1 MNRVKIFLFLLIIS
15 LNLYGQ
21 NDCKDAIFVCGN
33 SGFQGISAT
42 GAGQIAEYS
51 PSEGSCFSAENNSLW
66 LKLYIKTSGTLG
78 FILRPE
84 NTSLDVDFDF
94 LVFGPTATCNSLG
107 QSIRCSSTNPALAKL
122 QNNTTGMTGQDYDT
136 SEGPGE
142 KGNGFVSWLTV
153 TAGQSY
159 YIVIDRFSG
168 NTNFS
173 IQWTG
178 TATFDDP
185 PRINVQ
191 PYSDVLDL
199 EKVDYSGETNPSVSF
214 DLTKNT
220 SIIVDNQTDMA
231 VTYHTTSNDA
241 ILNLNAIQNPADF
254 KNTTS
259 PQTLYPRITNTK
271 TGCYNWISFNIKV
284 SDKLNFPKTTINIC
298 DDQDSNST
306 DGKAQI
312 NLDDITASIF
322 ENQNLQNLTLKY
334 YLSRNDAETETN
346 PLSGTF
352 SNSIPFQ
359 QSIFIKA
366 SNKTASVAIQE
377 IKVFINPLPEIK
389 SAILVQCDTDQNSNG
404 LVLFNLKEANSVLT
418 NNNPDLETLFFL
430 SNNDALN
437 NLNALNTEFKNTSNP
452 QQLFARV
459 TNAKTNCF
467 SISNLTLKTNIIPES
482 TFDIDPVC
490 DDDGI
495 EDGFHLLDLTKSNI
509 PITGSQN
516 IAYFSTENDAL
527 LEQNSILNPTAYQNE
542 IPYDQFIFARI
553 EEGNDCY
560 GISKIKLHINKLPN
574 IETSAVT
581 NICENLPFYKA
592 HLDAGI
598 IELSTINNFIYS
610 WFKDGVK
617 VPDATSYSLDVNESG
632 TYTANITNSNNCTKT
647 RTIEVSGSNTAN
659 IESIDVVDLIDGSSN
674 KITIIVSGKGNYEY
688 SLNAPY
694 GPFQDSNTF
703 DNLSAGIYEVYVN
716 DKKNCGVVHKTAAV
730 VGAPKFF
737 TPNDDGYNDYW
748 NIVGLNTTENR
759 NATIYIFDRYGKLIK
774 QIHPFDLGWDG
785 TFANNPLPSDD
796 YWYTLKLADNREAK
810 GHFSL
815 KR

>member
-1 MNRVKIFLFLLIIS
+1 MNRVKIFLLFLIIT
-15 LNLYGQ
+15 LRFYGQ

-33 SGFQGISAT
+33 SGFQNISAT
-42 GAGQIAEYS
+42 GAGEIVEYS
-51 PSEGSCFSAENNSLW
+51 LSESSCFSAENNSLW
-66 LKLYIKTSGTLG
+66 LKLSIKTSGTLG

-84 NTSLDVDFDF
+84 NSSLDVDFDF
-94 LVFGPTATCNSLG
+94 LVFGPTASCNSLG

-122 QNNTTGMTGQDYDT
+122 RNNTTGMTGQDYDT

-142 KGNGFVSWLTV
+142 KGNGFVNWLTV
-153 TAGQSY
+153 NAGQNY
-159 YIVIDRFSG
+159 YIVIDRFAG

-173 IQWTG
+173 IEWTG

-185 PRINVQ
+185 PKINIE
-191 PYSDVLDL
+191 PYSGVLDL
-199 EKVDYSGETNPSVSF
+199 EKTDYSGEANPSINF

-220 SIIVDNQTDMA
+220 SIIVDNQTDVA

-241 ILNLNAIQNPADF
+241 ILNLNTIQNPTDF

-259 PQTLYPRITNTK
+259 PQTIYTRITNTK
-271 TGCYNWISFNIKV
+271 TGCYNWTSFNLKI
-284 SDKLNFPKTTINIC
+284 SDKLKFLKTTISIC
-298 DDQDSNST
+298 DDQDSNSI

-312 NLDDITASIF
+312 TLDAITASIF
-322 ENQNLQNLTLKY
+322 ENQNLQNLTVKY
-334 YLSRNDAETETN
+334 YLSRNDAETEAN

-352 SNSIPFQ
+352 FNDTPFQ

-366 SNKTASVAIQE
+366 SNKTKSTAIQE
-377 IKVFINPLPEIK
+377 IKLFINPVPETK
-389 SAILVQCDTDQNSNG
+389 TAILVQCDTDKNSSG
-404 LVLFNLKEANSVLT
+404 LVLFNLKETNSVLT

-430 SNNDALN
+430 GHNDALN
-437 NLNALNTEFKNTSNP
+437 NFNAINTEFKNTSNP

-459 TNAKTNCF
+459 TNTKTKCF

-482 TFDIDPVC
+482 AFDIKPVC

-509 PITGSQN
+509 PLTGSQN

-527 LEQNSILNPTAYQNE
+527 LEQNPILNPTSYQNE

-560 GISKIKLHINKLPN
+560 GISKIKLHVNKLPN
-574 IETSAVT
+574 IETDAVT
-581 NICENLPFYKA
+581 NVCENLPLYKA
-592 HLDAGI
+592 HLNAGI
-598 IELSTINNFIYS
+598 VDFSTINDFTYS
-610 WFKDGVK
+610 WFKDGIK
-617 VPDATSYSLDVNESG
+617 ISDATSYFLDVNKSG
-632 TYTANITNSNNCTKT
+632 TYTVKITNSNNCTKD
-647 RTIEVSGSNTAN
+647 RIIEVSESNVAN
-659 IESIDVVDLIDGSSN
+659 IESVDVVDLIDNYPN
-674 KITIIVSGKGNYEY
+674 KIIIYASGKGDYEY
-688 SLNAPY
+688 SLNAPS

-703 DNLSAGIYEVYVN
+703 DNLNAGIYEVYVN
-716 DKKNCGVVHKTAAV
+716 DKKKCGIIHKTVAI

-737 TPNDDGYNDYW
+737 TPNNDGYNDYW
-748 NIVGLNTTENR
+748 NIADLNTNENK
-759 NATIYIFDRYGKLIK
+759 NAIIYIYDRYGKLLK
-774 QIHPFDLGWDG
+774 QIHPSDLGWDG
-785 TFANNPLPSDD
+785 TYAGNPLRSDD
-796 YWYTLKLADNREAK
+796 YWYTLKLEDNREAK